1 MSANFDEV
9 TMVQRLSGEI
19 SALVAQLQGMITSN
33 RVDLK
38 EFKAKQKLLTEKT
51 KMIGMVVGAVV
62 ARIAEAN
69 NKD

>member
-9 TMVQRLSGEI
+9 TMIQRLSGEI
-19 SALVAQLQGMITSN
+19 AGLVSQLQAMTTSN

-38 EFKAKQKLLTEKT
+38 EFKMKQKALTEKT

-69 NKD
+69 NRD

>member
-9 TMVQRLSGEI
+9 TMIQRLSGEI
-19 SALVAQLQGMITSN
+19 AGLVSQLQAMTTSN

-38 EFKAKQKLLTEKT
+38 EFKTKQKALTEKT

>member
-9 TMVQRLSGEI
+9 TMIQRLSGEI
-19 SALVAQLQGMITSN
+19 AGLVSQLQAMTTSN

-38 EFKAKQKLLTEKT
+38 SFKSKQKELTAKT
-51 KMIGMVVGAVV
+51 KMIGLVIEAVV
-62 ARIAEAN
+62 TRIAAAN

>member
-9 TMVQRLSGEI
+9 TMIQRLSGEI
-19 SALVAQLQGMITSN
+19 AGLVSQLQAMTTSN

-38 EFKAKQKLLTEKT
+38 SFKSKQKELTAKT
-51 KMIGMVVGAVV
+51 KMIGLVIEAVV
-62 ARIAEAN
+62 TRIAATN